1 MLCCGVLCVCSGDVP
16 VEYSG
21 EEQAICCVGLATP
34 KPGVF
39 LSAIQHVLVLATPV
53 EVGGLKSGLVA
64 APQPLRTVCWQ
75 HAPELHHCV

>member
-1 MLCCGVLCVCSGDVP
+1 VP

-34 KPGVF
+34 KPNVF

-53 EVGGLKSGLVA
+53 EVGVLGAVA
-64 APQPLRTVCWQ
+64 RDSAQ
-75 HAPELHHCV
+75 HNTG

>member
-1 MLCCGVLCVCSGDVP
+1 MSYAVLCSNDVP

-39 LSAIQHVLVLATPV
+39 MSAVQHVLVLATPV
-53 EVGGLKSGLVA
+53 EVGLVLSTEVA
-64 APQPLRTVCWQ
+64 WSIFFC
-75 HAPELHHCV
+75 